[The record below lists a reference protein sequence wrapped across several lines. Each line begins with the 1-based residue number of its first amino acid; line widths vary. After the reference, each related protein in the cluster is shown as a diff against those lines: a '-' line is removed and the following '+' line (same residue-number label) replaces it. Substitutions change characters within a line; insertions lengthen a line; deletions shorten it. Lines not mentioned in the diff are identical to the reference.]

1 MRSSDTSSAPIAPSD
16 DRASIV
22 NAFLRMGFAR
32 FNLLNGVTTESV
44 VGSPINFF
52 SARLLRDLGL
62 YNQISPVEFQL
73 FDANKEEIAIS
84 AGSLISQS
92 PFRLGPFPT
101 ALPRLPARVP
111 STQLHYLATALGH
124 PAIAEGCPPVPSE
137 SEVFAALDPAELA
150 EYSVPTGLPFTSY
163 RDEES
168 VVKYAGGL
176 TKGDLIELIKK
187 HFPLSAPD
195 EEASKKELAAGF
207 VKLVMDQRV
216 AEAEDLAVASGV
228 ARPSR
233 SGGSSSSATAA
244 NVVSLQ
250 NALSEIRAVAG
261 PSILP
266 DSCYLSAV
274 LLGPLAVQTL
284 CTIVTGQ
291 LSLYRVVHSRVN
303 AGSALPH
310 NERFFRALVVE
321 FRSLLNAYAASAV
334 EKAIG
339 YVPIGTISFVC
350 LLQALQLGSGASS
363 AQQAL
368 EGLRHIDL
376 RFGQQGS
383 SLTPLYSYL
392 KSCEATLAKSGSPAI
407 DPGQLAESLFQLT
420 DAPLRNWL
428 AVRSEIPQ
436 SLSLAL
442 SAVHVKVMK
451 REKVLA
457 ADIKGLMDA
466 LALET
471 RLMDLCALQGDA
483 VGDGGLIAGVG
494 VQMPAIPA
502 NPPSGGANKSGSI
515 CLNFLRRAGCTRKT
529 CRFGHYDSSNPIPAS
544 SLEGRYKDLAK
555 YQITDPGDLVDSK
568 IRAGGM
574 DVAVLR
580 AALRP
585 VGSPRVDRP
594 KKGKKD
600 SAALIAAVREVLAG
614 AGAPPVVAGAVPAA
628 AVQATAF
635 SLLPAPP
642 PVPSADVTAAISTI
656 SSQVTEQ
663 QRKVFGSLNDKEFR
677 DHFSKTFG
685 L

>member
-1 MRSSDTSSAPIAPSD
+1 
-16 DRASIV
+16 
-22 NAFLRMGFAR
+22 MGFAR

-84 AGSLISQS
+84 ADSLISQS
-92 PFRLGPFPT
+92 PFRLGPVPT

-111 STQLHYLATALGH
+111 SAQLHYLATTLGH
-124 PAIAEGCPPVPSE
+124 PAIADGCPPVPSE
-137 SEVFAALDPAELA
+137 SEVFTALDPAELA
-150 EYSVPTGLPFTSY
+150 KYSVPTGLPFTSY

-228 ARPSR
+228 ERPSR

-321 FRSLLNAYAASAV
+321 FRSLLNAYTASAV
-334 EKAIG
+334 ERAIG

-502 NPPSGGANKSGSI
+502 SPPSGGANKSGSI

-529 CRFGHYDSSNPIPAS
+529 CRFGHYDSSNPIPIS

-555 YQITDPGDLVDSK
+555 YQMTDPGDLVDSK

-585 VGSPRVDRP
+585 VGSPRIDRP

-600 SAALIAAVREVLAG
+600 SAALIAAVREVLTG